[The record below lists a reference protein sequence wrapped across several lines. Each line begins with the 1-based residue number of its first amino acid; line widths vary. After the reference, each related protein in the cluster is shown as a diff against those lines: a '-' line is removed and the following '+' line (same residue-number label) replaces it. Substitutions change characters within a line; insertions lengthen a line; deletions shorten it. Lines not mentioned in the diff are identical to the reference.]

1 MLLEHPAA
9 GALTDE
15 PDTRRAVVNPYPYA
29 IFYQVRED
37 TLYRRAHPPHSAPS
51 GWRDLKGTNVASPDT
66 AA

>member
-37 TLYRRAHPPHSAPS
+37 TLIVERIRHTARRPV
-51 GWRDLKGTNVASPDT
+51 GET
-66 AA
+66 